1 MVIDVS
7 DNETAKTHIN
17 NMGVGGKL
25 GAMNL
30 CKPFVDEL
38 MVATLANRT

>member
-1 MVIDVS
+1 MVINVS
-7 DNETAKTHIN
+7 DNETAKTHN

-30 CKPFVDEL
+30 CKPFVDEH
-38 MVATLANRT
+38 MVATLANGT